1 MNVCSNITDNVTELL
16 VHIVEFTE
24 RRNKL
29 LMNNVLEYNR
39 PGFTPMDLDVTGFAD
54 LMTDAVSEHVQ
65 NERLLLRDTET
76 IRFGCEGVFESSPVA
91 DESAKKLIKNDTPFF
106 LQNLAEPLF
115 HLGLGGREKCPGRVG
130 NQIEFKTR
138 ALLSVAHVI
147 ELF

>member
-65 NERLLLRDTET
+65 NDRLLLRDTET
-76 IRFGCEGVFESSPVA
+76 IRFGREGVFESSPVA
-91 DESAKKLIKNDTPFF
+91 DESAKKLIKNDIRKYLKVQVRKVTE
-106 LQNLAEPLF
+106 NLFNKRVASEL
-115 HLGLGGREKCPGRVG
+115 LAKKRSREAVLE
-130 NQIEFKTR
+130 N
-138 ALLSVAHVI
+138 
-147 ELF
+147 

>member
-91 DESAKKLIKNDTPFF
+91 DESAKKLIKNDIRKYLKVQIRKVTE
-106 LQNLAEPLF
+106 NLFNKRVASDL
-115 HLGLGGREKCPGRVG
+115 LAKKRSREAMLE
-130 NQIEFKTR
+130 N
-138 ALLSVAHVI
+138 
-147 ELF
+147 

>member
-91 DESAKKLIKNDTPFF
+91 DESAKKLIKNDIRKYLKVQVRKVTE
-106 LQNLAEPLF
+106 NLFNKRVASEL
-115 HLGLGGREKCPGRVG
+115 LAKKRSREAMLE
-130 NQIEFKTR
+130 N
-138 ALLSVAHVI
+138 
-147 ELF
+147 

>member
-1 MNVCSNITDNVTELL
+1 MNLCSNITDNVTELL

-29 LMNNVLEYNR
+29 LMNNVLEYSR
-39 PGFTPMDLDVTGFAD
+39 PGFTPMDLDVTGFAE

-91 DESAKKLIKNDTPFF
+91 DESAKKLIKNDIRKYLKMQARKVTE
-106 LQNLAEPLF
+106 NLFNKRVASEL
-115 HLGLGGREKCPGRVG
+115 LAKKRSREAV
-130 NQIEFKTR
+130 
-138 ALLSVAHVI
+138 L
-147 ELF
+147 